1 MKKIIIL
8 IILLLLVTPSIV
20 SAYNAFPVKWDTDLS
35 QDSRLSQIRTDD
47 CNGNEWMYAS
57 NVAPVADDLDGDG
70 FDEIF
75 FAVGFDACSTLLNEG
90 YIVCIDSKD
99 GSIIWFDWKDGY
111 GSHTCMELYDV
122 DGDGI
127 VELLATGYHDVTMYE
142 AESGIQKWTYERP
155 NNRLDKPALIL
166 PVGDEVYVY
175 ITSNRMFTGDVSLQK
190 INANTGQIVT
200 ELTDGPIHPCH
211 GGLTAADL
219 DKDGN
224 TDIVCTD
231 RNYGGNHKGLHCYN
245 TDLTLKWEHPDVQC
259 SSHVAQI
266 LDVDGDGW
274 LDVVAGHQS
283 TGSGGICVIDGETG
297 EKMKWTSNL
306 GLWTHYTPAVY
317 DIDNDG
323 DLEFITTRSTTDMT
337 YVFDI
342 SNWEMENTEMKRPD
356 GYGLAKPPVIA
367 NVVGDS
373 DREIIFMTHN
383 GFDIFN
389 GQYEN
394 IHHQSVRPSRAD
406 RILVKDIDS
415 DGLNEIVAISLST
428 TDWMMYTRLICY
440 ETEGESTDE
449 DIGRSFLYTPQR
461 TLAPQE
467 NTENWYYDIGTEPEP
482 DITCWQCLDGA
493 TASTTFPYDTTCG
506 KDEAINFPWPYE
518 PSISE
523 CSESPPETCWECVN
537 GVPINSFHPSG
548 TDCETIGLLPNRP
561 DCNNAPTVP
570 GFELLFLVVVISLF
584 ILKKKCEKDK

>member
-1 MKKIIIL
+1 MKKIIIVL
-8 IILLLLVTPSIV
+8 IISLLAIPMVT
-20 SAYNAFPVKWDTDLS
+20 AYNNFPQKWDTDLYGHP
-35 QDSRLSQIRTDD
+35 DFSQIRSDFCGSDT
-47 CNGNEWMYAS
+47 WMYS
-57 NVAPVADDLDGDG
+57 TNVAPIADDLDGDG

-75 FAVGFDACSTLLNEG
+75 FTTGFNACAVGDVDDEG
-90 YIVCIDSKD
+90 YVVCINSKD
-99 GSIIWFDWKDGY
+99 GSIVWSDWSY
-111 GSHTCMELYDV
+111 NFGSHTCMEIYDV

-127 VELLATGYHDVTMYE
+127 AELLATGYHNITMYE
-142 AESGIQKWTYERP
+142 AESGKIKWSYVNEDI
-155 NNRLDKPALIL
+155 RLDKPALII
-166 PVGDEVYVY
+166 PEGDDIYAY
-175 ITSNRMFTGDVSLQK
+175 ITSNRGSDGVSLRK
-190 INANTGQIVT
+190 FNANTGLIVKET
-200 ELTDGPIHPCH
+200 TDGPIHPCH
-211 GGLTAADL
+211 GGLSAADL
-219 DKDGN
+219 DKDGEL
-224 TDIVCTD
+224 DIVCTD
-231 RNYGGNHKGLHCYN
+231 RNYGDNHKGLHCYD
-245 TDLTLKWEHPDVQC
+245 TDLNLKWEHPDVQC

-394 IHHQSVRPSRAD
+394 IHTQKVRPSRAD

-415 DGLNEIVAISLST
+415 DGLNEIIVVSLSDT
-428 TDWMMYTRLICY
+428 GISGSNMYARLICY
-440 ETEGESTDE
+440 ETEGATLQEE
-449 DIGRSFLYTPQR
+449 VGRSFLYTPQR
-461 TLAPQE
+461 SLVSQE
-467 NTENWYYDIGTEPEP
+467 NPENWYYDASSEPNVHCWKCEEGAIIHTIFAPGTICE
-482 DITCWQCLDGA
+482 DVGY
-493 TASTTFPYDTTCG
+493 PY
-506 KDEAINFPWPYE
+506 PYN
-518 PSISE
+518 PGD
-523 CSESPPETCWECVN
+523 CSEPPPEICWECVN
-537 GVPINSFHPSG
+537 GEPVDSLYPAE
-548 TDCETIGLLPNRP
+548 TDCESIGLLSDKPNCTLP
-561 DCNNAPTVP
+561 VP
-570 GFELLFLVVVISLF
+570 GFELIFIILAISL
-584 ILKKKCEKDK
+584 LVWKNKGVKK